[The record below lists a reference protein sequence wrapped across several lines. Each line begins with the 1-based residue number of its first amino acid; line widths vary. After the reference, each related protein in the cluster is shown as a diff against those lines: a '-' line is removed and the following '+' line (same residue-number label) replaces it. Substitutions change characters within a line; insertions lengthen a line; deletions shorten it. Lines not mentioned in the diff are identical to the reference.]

1 MTMDYTAILYDP
13 LYASFGTDAV
23 IRCLYSVA
31 FPIRAIDCTSGIEVT
46 EGSGIDVKTIR
57 PAAIVRM
64 RELTALGLGREDLED
79 AALELHDKLWR
90 VKASM
95 PKPGPQGEANGEL
108 YLFLIEDDA

>member
-1 MTMDYTAILYDP
+1 MDYAAILYDP
-13 LYASFGTDAV
+13 LYASFATDAL
-23 IRCLYSVA
+23 IRCLYSDA

-46 EGSGIDVKTIR
+46 EGSGIDVKTVR

-64 RELTALGLGREDLED
+64 RELTDLGLGREDLED
-79 AALELHDKLWR
+79 AALELNDKLWR

-95 PKPGPQGEANGEL
+95 PKPGPSGEANGEL